1 MSYKIFVINPGSTS
15 TKVALFEDTT
25 AVFRKTIEHSAEE
38 LSAFARVHDQY
49 PYRLETILKSVEEAG
64 FSLQGTDCF
73 VGRCGSTRPCAGGVY
88 RITEQVLKDTANHP
102 IVHPAMLGS
111 WITHALAE
119 RFGGEELFVNPPDTD
134 EFQDVARLTGFSE
147 VYRTSNVH
155 MLNQK
160 ETAICAAKELGRTYE
175 ECNFVVAHIG
185 GGVSVTAHR
194 KGRAID
200 STNNVAG
207 EGPMAPTRSGS
218 MPLMYFMDLCYSGK
232 WTRKE
237 MYDRLTKT
245 GGFMDLLGTNNV
257 REIKERINNGD
268 RFASLVYDAFAY
280 QIAKSIGAMATVLHG
295 QVDAILLGGG
305 IVHDTYLVEKLQ
317 EMCGYIAPI
326 RCYPGE
332 FEMEAL
338 AAGAL
343 RALTGE
349 ETLKEYTGEPV
360 FRGFDHLKSHI

>member
-1 MSYKIFVINPGSTS
+1 
-15 TKVALFEDTT
+15 
-25 AVFRKTIEHSAEE
+25 
-38 LSAFARVHDQY
+38 
-49 PYRLETILKSVEEAG
+49 
-64 FSLQGTDCF
+64 
-73 VGRCGSTRPCAGGVY
+73 
-88 RITEQVLKDTANHP
+88 
-102 IVHPAMLGS
+102 
-111 WITHALAE
+111 
-119 RFGGEELFVNPPDTD
+119 
-134 EFQDVARLTGFSE
+134 
-147 VYRTSNVH
+147 
-155 MLNQK
+155 
-160 ETAICAAKELGRTYE
+160 
-175 ECNFVVAHIG
+175 
-185 GGVSVTAHR
+185 
-194 KGRAID
+194 
-200 STNNVAG
+200 
-207 EGPMAPTRSGS
+207 MAPTRSGS
-218 MPLMYFMDLCYSGK
+218 MPLMYFMDICYSGK

-257 REIKERINNGD
+257 REIKERIGNGD

-349 ETLKEYTGEPV
+349 EALKEYTGEPV
-360 FRGFDHLKSHI
+360 FWGFDHLKNHI